1 MSKLNPI
8 LASSA
13 HSAEAYRQAIAQ
25 SSEAV
30 VQWLQQ
36 PEMYQGKSVAELRER
51 IKLDF
56 TPQGLGN
63 QAAIDRAIEYFLK
76 DSLSVHHPQCVAHL
90 HCPSLVIS
98 QAAEVLINATNQSM
112 DSWDQSPSAT
122 LIEMKLIEWLRAQV
136 GYQPGDAGVFTSG
149 GTQSNL
155 MGLML
160 ARDAFFARQGH
171 SVQQDGLVGDLRK
184 LKVFCSEN
192 AHFSVQ
198 KNMALMGLGYQS
210 VTLVK
215 TDRFA
220 RMDVNDLAEKLA
232 QAKANG
238 EQVMAIVATAGTT
251 DAGAIDPLRDI
262 ARLAA
267 QQQIWVHVDAAW
279 GGALLLSEQYRDYLD
294 GLELVDS
301 ITLDFHK
308 QFFQTISCGA
318 FLLKDER
325 HYELMRYQAAY
336 LNSEFDEAQ
345 GVPNLVSKSLQTTRR
360 FDALKLWM
368 GLEALGQ
375 KQYAEI
381 IDHGVTLAQQVARYI
396 ADQESLELVMQPQL
410 ASVLFRYR
418 PAQLAANGDAA
429 VALFNQRIGDALLES
444 GRANLG
450 VTEFD
455 GVTCLKM
462 TLLNPIVTLE
472 DIKLLLALVEKPRSS
487 CRRNVAQ
494 SATQADNL
502 RYRLFY
508 CSSDRRRRSV
518 YANIL
523 QQTPSL
529 IPAPQDTHAWPT
541 LISTC

>member
-1 MSKLNPI
+1 MTSENPI
-8 LASSA
+8 LAASA
-13 HSAEAYRQAIAQ
+13 QSIEAYQQAIAQ
-25 SSEAV
+25 SSQAV

-36 PEMYQGKSVAELRER
+36 PEMYRGKTVNELRDR
-51 IKLDF
+51 IQLDF
-56 TPQGLGN
+56 NPQGLGN
-63 QAAIDRAIEYFLK
+63 QAAIERAVEYFLQ
-76 DSLSVHHPQCVAHL
+76 DSLAVHHPQCVAHL
-90 HCPSLVIS
+90 HCPSLVVS

-122 LIEMKLIEWLRAQV
+122 IIEMKLIEWLRAQV
-136 GYQPGDAGVFTSG
+136 GYQAGDAGVFTSG

-160 ARDAFFARQGH
+160 ARDAFFARAGH
-171 SVQQDGLVGDLRK
+171 SVQQDGLAGDLRK

-198 KNMALMGLGYQS
+198 KNMALLGLGYQC

-215 TDRFA
+215 TDERA
-220 RMDVNDLAEKLA
+220 RMDVDDLATKLA

-251 DAGAIDPLRDI
+251 DAGAIDPLRAI
-262 ARLAA
+262 AALAA
-267 QQQIWVHVDAAW
+267 EQQIWVHVDAAW
-279 GGALLLSEQYRDYLD
+279 GGALLLSEHYRDYLD
-294 GLELVDS
+294 GIELMDS

-318 FLLKDER
+318 FLLKEAR

-375 KQYAEI
+375 KQYAAI
-381 IDHGVTLAQQVARYI
+381 IDHGVTLAQQVARYVDEQD
-396 ADQESLELVMQPQL
+396 ALELVMQPQL

-418 PAQLAANGDAA
+418 PQASLPGGEPA
-429 VALFNQRIGDALLES
+429 VALLNQRIGDALLAS
-444 GRANLG
+444 GRANVG
-450 VTEFD
+450 VTEFN
-455 GVTCLKM
+455 GVTCLKL
-462 TLLNPIVTLE
+462 TLLNPAAGFE
-472 DIKLLLALVEKPRSS
+472 DIKVLLALVETT
-487 CRRNVAQ
+487 AQ
-494 SATQADNL
+494 QWLNA
-502 RYRLFY
+502 
-508 CSSDRRRRSV
+508 
-518 YANIL
+518 
-523 QQTPSL
+523 
-529 IPAPQDTHAWPT
+529 
-541 LISTC
+541 

>member
-1 MSKLNPI
+1 MTTMSQLVETEAVETKINPI

-13 HSAEAYRQAIAQ
+13 QSIEAYQEAITQ
-25 SSEAV
+25 SSQAV
-30 VQWLQQ
+30 MQWLQQ
-36 PEMYQGKSVAELRER
+36 PEMYQGKTVAELRER
-51 IKLDF
+51 ITLDF
-56 TPQGLGN
+56 NPQGLGN
-63 QAAIDRAIEYFLK
+63 QIAIDRAIEYFLK

-90 HCPSLVIS
+90 HCPSLVVS

-122 LIEMKLIEWLRAQV
+122 IIEMKLIEWLRTQV
-136 GYQPGDAGVFTSG
+136 GYQSGDAGVFTSG

-171 SVQQDGLVGDLRK
+171 SIQQDGLVGNLK
-184 LKVFCSEN
+184 KIKVFCSEN

-198 KNMALMGLGYQS
+198 KNMALLGLGYQC

-220 RMDVNDLAEKLA
+220 RMDLNDLAEKVA

-238 EQVMAIVATAGTT
+238 EQILAIVATAGTT
-251 DAGAIDPLRDI
+251 DAGAIDPLRAI
-262 ARLAA
+262 ATLAA
-267 QQQIWVHVDAAW
+267 EHQIWVHVDAAW
-279 GGALLLSEQYRDYLD
+279 GGALLLSEKYRDYLD
-294 GLELVDS
+294 GIELVDS

-318 FLLKDER
+318 FLLKEAR

-375 KQYAEI
+375 QQYAAI
-381 IDHGVTLAQQVARYI
+381 IDHGVTLAQQVAQYVDGH
-396 ADQESLELVMQPQL
+396 ASLELVMQPQL
-410 ASVLFRYR
+410 ASVLFRFR
-418 PAQLAANGDAA
+418 PQQLATADDATI
-429 VALFNQRIGDALLES
+429 ALLNQRIGDALLES
-444 GRANLG
+444 GRANVG
-450 VTEFD
+450 VTEFN
-455 GVTCLKM
+455 GVTCLKL
-462 TLLNPIVTLE
+462 TLLNPTVNL
-472 DIKLLLALVEKPRSS
+472 DDVKVLLDLVEST
-487 CRRNVAQ
+487 AQ
-494 SATQADNL
+494 PLLTA
-502 RYRLFY
+502 
-508 CSSDRRRRSV
+508 
-518 YANIL
+518 
-523 QQTPSL
+523 
-529 IPAPQDTHAWPT
+529 
-541 LISTC
+541 

>member
-1 MSKLNPI
+1 MSRLNPI
-8 LASSA
+8 LAASA
-13 HSAEAYRQAIAQ
+13 QSTEAYQQAIEQ
-25 SSEAV
+25 SSQAV
-30 VQWLQQ
+30 VKWLQQ
-36 PEMYQGKSVAELRER
+36 PEMYQGKTVAELRER
-51 IKLDF
+51 ITLDF
-56 TPQGLGN
+56 NPQGLGN
-63 QAAIDRAIEYFLK
+63 QAAIERAIEYFLK

-90 HCPSLVIS
+90 HCPSLVVS
-98 QAAEVLINATNQSM
+98 QAAEVMINATNQSM

-122 LIEMKLIEWLRAQV
+122 IIEMKLIEWLRTQV

-171 SVQQDGLVGDLRK
+171 SIQQEGLTGDLRK
-184 LKVFCSEN
+184 IKVFCSEN

-198 KNMALMGLGYQS
+198 KNMALLGLGYQS

-220 RMDVNDLAEKLA
+220 RMDVNDLADKLA
-232 QAKANG
+232 LAKTNG
-238 EQVMAIVATAGTT
+238 EQVLAIVATAGTT
-251 DAGAIDPLRDI
+251 DAGAIDPLRDVVT
-262 ARLAA
+262 LAA
-267 QQQIWVHVDAAW
+267 EHNIWVHVDAAW
-279 GGALLLSEQYRDYLD
+279 GGALLLSEKYRDYLD
-294 GLELVDS
+294 GIELVDS

-318 FLLKDER
+318 FLLKEAR

-375 KQYAEI
+375 KQYAGI
-381 IDHGVTLAQQVARYI
+381 IDHGVTLAKQVAHYVSEQ
-396 ADQESLELVMQPQL
+396 ASLELVMEPQL

-418 PAQLAANGDAA
+418 PASLATADNAT
-429 VALFNQRIGDALLES
+429 VALLNQQIGDALLAS
-444 GRANLG
+444 GRANVG

-462 TLLNPIVTLE
+462 TLLNPTVTLK
-472 DIKLLLALVEKPRSS
+472 DIQLLLALVEKTAEQLQ
-487 CRRNVAQ
+487 NV
-494 SATQADNL
+494 
-502 RYRLFY
+502 
-508 CSSDRRRRSV
+508 
-518 YANIL
+518 
-523 QQTPSL
+523 
-529 IPAPQDTHAWPT
+529 
-541 LISTC
+541 

>member
-1 MSKLNPI
+1 MTKLNPI
-8 LASSA
+8 LAATVQST
-13 HSAEAYRQAIAQ
+13 EAYRQAIAQ
-25 SSEAV
+25 SSAAV

-36 PEMYQGKSVAELRER
+36 PEMYQGKTVAELRER
-51 IKLDF
+51 ITLDF

-63 QAAIDRAIEYFLK
+63 QAAIERAIEYFLK

-90 HCPSLVIS
+90 HCPSLVVS

-122 LIEMKLIEWLRAQV
+122 IIEIKLIEWLRAQV

-160 ARDAFFARQGH
+160 ARDAYFARQGH
-171 SVQQDGLVGDLRK
+171 SVQQDGLTGDLRK
-184 LKVFCSEN
+184 IRVLCSEN

-198 KNMALMGLGYQS
+198 KNMALMGMGYQS

-215 TDRFA
+215 SDQYA
-220 RMDVNDLAEKLA
+220 RMDLNDLAEKVA
-232 QAKANG
+232 QSEADG
-238 EQVMAIVATAGTT
+238 EQILAIVATAGTT
-251 DAGAIDPLRDI
+251 DAGAIDPLRAI
-262 ARLAA
+262 ATLAA
-267 QQQIWVHVDAAW
+267 KHQIWVHVDAAW

-318 FLLKDER
+318 FLLKEAR

-396 ADQESLELVMQPQL
+396 ADQSSLELVMEPQL
-410 ASVLFRYR
+410 ASVLFRFN
-418 PAQLAANGDAA
+418 PLSLAECGKSA
-429 VALFNQRIGDALLES
+429 VALVNQRIGDALLET
-444 GRANLG
+444 GRANVG
-450 VTEFD
+450 VTEFN

-462 TLLNPIVTLE
+462 TLLNPTVTLE
-472 DIKLLLALVEKPRSS
+472 DIKVLLALVERTA
-487 CRRNVAQ
+487 VE
-494 SATQADNL
+494 L
-502 RYRLFY
+502 
-508 CSSDRRRRSV
+508 
-518 YANIL
+518 
-523 QQTPSL
+523 
-529 IPAPQDTHAWPT
+529 PAA
-541 LISTC
+541 

>member
-8 LASSA
+8 LAGSVQST
-13 HSAEAYRQAIAQ
+13 EAYQQAIAQ

-30 VQWLQQ
+30 VQWLKQ
-36 PEMYQGKSVAELRER
+36 PEMYQGKTVAELRER
-51 IKLDF
+51 IQLDF
-56 TPQGLGN
+56 NAQGLGN
-63 QAAIDRAIEYFLK
+63 QVAIERAVEYFLK

-90 HCPSLVIS
+90 HCPSLVVS

-122 LIEMKLIEWLRAQV
+122 IIEVKLIEWLRTQV

-171 SVQQDGLVGDLRK
+171 SIQQDGLIGDLRK
-184 LKVFCSEN
+184 IKVLCSEN

-215 TDRFA
+215 TDEFA
-220 RMDVNDLAEKLA
+220 RMDVNDLAAKVA
-232 QAKANG
+232 QAQANG
-238 EQVMAIVATAGTT
+238 EQILAIVATAGTT
-251 DAGAIDPLRDI
+251 DAGAIDPLREI
-262 ARLAA
+262 AELAA
-267 QQQIWVHVDAAW
+267 QHQIWVHVDAAW
-279 GGALLLSEQYRDYLD
+279 GGALLLSEKYRHYLD

-301 ITLDFHK
+301 VTLDFHK

-318 FLLKDER
+318 FLLKEAR

-336 LNSEFDEAQ
+336 LNSEFDEEQ

-381 IDHGVTLAQQVARYI
+381 IDCGVTLAQHVAQYVTEQ
-396 ADQESLELVMQPQL
+396 ASLELVMKPQL

-418 PAQLAANGDAA
+418 PAQLAASGDAA
-429 VALFNQRIGDALLES
+429 IALFNQQIGDALLAS
-444 GRANLG
+444 GRANVG
-450 VTEFD
+450 VTEFN
-455 GVTCLKM
+455 GVTCLKL
-462 TLLNPIVTLE
+462 TLLNPTVTLE
-472 DIKLLLALVEKPRSS
+472 DIKVLLALVDKT
-487 CRRNVAQ
+487 AQ
-494 SATQADNL
+494 QLLAA
-502 RYRLFY
+502 
-508 CSSDRRRRSV
+508 
-518 YANIL
+518 
-523 QQTPSL
+523 
-529 IPAPQDTHAWPT
+529 
-541 LISTC
+541 